1 MAPTSYFAG
10 RVISAKARRTWM
22 CRRGVHADM
31 RRRVCSKVIPVQ
43 SSHRPRNVADGG
55 YILAQR
61 LPLDSLQLVVTGRG
75 AVIANNVLTDVAL
88 GLDASHLAF
97 MSNIL
102 TIARYPP
109 LAFLH
114 LARILAI
121 GKGPLGR
128 FDGRTPVLRR
138 PRSGDLH
145 RLTNATY
152 QQ

>member
-1 MAPTSYFAG
+1 
-10 RVISAKARRTWM
+10 
-22 CRRGVHADM
+22 M
-31 RRRVCSKVIPVQ
+31 RRCVSSKVIPVR
-43 SSHRPRNVADGG
+43 SSHCPRNVADGG

-88 GLDASHLAF
+88 GLDASRFTF
-97 MSNIL
+97 MPNIL

-109 LAFLH
+109 LGL
-114 LARILAI
+114 LQLIGILAI

-128 FDGRTPVLRR
+128 FDGRAPMLGR